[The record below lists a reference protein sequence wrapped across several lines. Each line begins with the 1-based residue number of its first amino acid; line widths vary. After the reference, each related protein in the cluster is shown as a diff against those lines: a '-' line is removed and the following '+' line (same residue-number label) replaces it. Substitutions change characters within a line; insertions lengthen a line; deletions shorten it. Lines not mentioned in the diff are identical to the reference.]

1 MTTMQ
6 TTSNHSAPYSVLLV
20 GGLLFVDLFLGW
32 HRASV
37 SVGGVVD
44 VHSDSSAWAGWGAIA
59 GVMLIVLL
67 IWEALRA
74 SGRAIAQD
82 VTVAVISLLLAFG
95 TLVFVAIEFFAGTA
109 SVRSGSVL
117 AVDVSGR
124 QWAAY
129 AGIVLAL
136 LLVITTVTQLGRPA
150 ERQSGRLGLGVR

>member
-1 MTTMQ
+1 MQ
-6 TTSNHSAPYSVLLV
+6 MTSNRWAPYSVLLV

-44 VHSDSSAWAGWGAIA
+44 VHGNSSAWSGWGAMA
-59 GVMLIVLL
+59 GVMLLVLL
-67 IWEALRA
+67 LWEVLRA

-95 TLVFVAIEFFAGTA
+95 TFVFVAIEFFAGTA

-124 QWAAY
+124 QWPAY

-136 LLVITTVTQLGRPA
+136 LLVTATVAQLGRPA
-150 ERQSGRLGLGVR
+150 ERQSGQLGLGVR